1 MEDKGRAHLNLK
13 TRQFAF
19 VRRVLTGE
27 KNRVPLPPSKGAG
40 VVKLV
45 DTPDLGS
52 GASAWGFE
60 SLHPHIFEEIPR
72 HPENLPM
79 NVSQTSL
86 DDLRIELAVT
96 LAPEDY
102 TPRVDKTLKRHQRNA
117 QMPGFRKGKV
127 PMQLIQR
134 QYGQSVLAEELNQ
147 MLSEQLQAHIQEN
160 KLNVLGNPIPSENKE
175 DAGDWNNPDTFT
187 FHYELGL
194 APELNLEFGKKAKF
208 IRHKVKVD
216 KDAIDRQVKDL
227 QRRHGK
233 MTDPDKSE
241 DSDMLVGSFTQ
252 LGSDGTALEGGI
264 TSDSTISVEFVED
277 KKTKKSLIG
286 LEPGSEV
293 TVDARKVS
301 RDEED
306 MVRMLGISQEQAKDL
321 AGAFSFKVKEVKR
334 LEPHEINQSLFDK
347 VYGEGVVTDDK
358 AFRER
363 VSQDL
368 DGHFDRDAEWVFRR
382 RFVVDLIDHMK
393 MELPDTFLKRWI
405 MLTNENPLTPEQ
417 VEEEYPGYAES
428 LRWQILQQTVAEA
441 IDLKVTADEL
451 EDEAKRMVGAQYA
464 QYGMPMDEET
474 LTNVA
479 KNVLNDEKERRRIAD
494 VLVER
499 KVVDDLKTRVTISEK
514 QVSYVEFGKLADEV
528 R

>member
-1 MEDKGRAHLNLK
+1 M
-13 TRQFAF
+13 T
-19 VRRVLTGE
+19 
-27 KNRVPLPPSKGAG
+27 
-40 VVKLV
+40 
-45 DTPDLGS
+45 
-52 GASAWGFE
+52 
-60 SLHPHIFEEIPR
+60 
-72 HPENLPM
+72 
-79 NVSQTSL
+79 VSQTSL
-86 DDLRIELAVT
+86 DNLRIELAVT
-96 LAPEDY
+96 LTPEDY
-102 TPRVDKTLKRHQRNA
+102 TPRVDRNLKRHQKNA

-127 PMQLIQR
+127 PMQLIKR

-160 KLNVLGNPIPSENKE
+160 KLNVLGNPIPSEDKE
-175 DAGDWNNPDTFT
+175 DSGDWNNPETFT

-194 APELNLEFGKKAKF
+194 APALDLNFGKKAKF
-208 IRHKVKVD
+208 TRHKVIVD
-216 KDAIDRQVKDL
+216 KTAIDNQVKDL

-241 DSDMLVGSFTQ
+241 ENDMLVGSFVQ
-252 LGSDGTALEGGI
+252 LDANGSVLEGGI

-277 KKTKKSLIG
+277 KKTKKALIG

-293 TVDARKVS
+293 TVDPNKVS
-301 RDEED
+301 RGQDD
-306 MVRMLGISQEQAKDL
+306 LGRMLGIAHEQVHDL
-321 AGAFSFKVKEVKR
+321 TGDFKFTVKEVKR
-334 LEPHEINQSLFDK
+334 LEPHEVNQALFDK
-347 VYGEGVVTDDK
+347 VYGEGVVTDNK

-382 RFVVDLIDHMK
+382 RFVVDLIDHIK
-393 MELPDTFLKRWI
+393 MELPDAFLKRWI

-441 IDLKVTADEL
+441 IDLKVTAEEL
-451 EDEAKRMVGAQYA
+451 EGEAKRMVGAQYA

-514 QVSYVEFGKLADEV
+514 QVSFDAFGKLAAEV

>member
-1 MEDKGRAHLNLK
+1 
-13 TRQFAF
+13 
-19 VRRVLTGE
+19 
-27 KNRVPLPPSKGAG
+27 
-40 VVKLV
+40 
-45 DTPDLGS
+45 
-52 GASAWGFE
+52 
-60 SLHPHIFEEIPR
+60 
-72 HPENLPM
+72 M

-102 TPRVDKTLKRHQRNA
+102 APRVERSLKRHQKNA

-127 PMQLIQR
+127 PMQLIKR

-147 MLSEQLQAHIQEN
+147 MLSEQLQSHIQEN
-160 KLNVLGNPIPSENKE
+160 NLNVLGNPIPSQDKE
-175 DAGDWNNPDTFT
+175 DSGDWNNPDTFT

-194 APELNLEFGKKAKF
+194 APALDLDFGKKAKF
-208 IRHKVKVD
+208 TRHKIKVD
-216 KDAIDRQVKDL
+216 KKAIDNQVADL

-233 MTDPDKSE
+233 MSDPDQSA
-241 DSDMLVGSFTQ
+241 DTDMLIGAFAQ
-252 LGSDGTALEGGI
+252 LDADGAVLDGGI

-277 KKTKKSLIG
+277 KKTKKALVG

-293 TVDARKVS
+293 TVDPHKVS
-301 RDEED
+301 RGHDD
-306 MVRMLGISQEQAKDL
+306 LGRMLGISQEQVHDL
-321 AGAFSFKVKEVKR
+321 KCDFKFTVKEVKR
-334 LEPHEINQSLFDK
+334 LEPHDVNQALFDK
-347 VYGEGVVTDDK
+347 IYGEGVVTDEK

-363 VSQDL
+363 VTEDL

-382 RFVVDLIDHMK
+382 RFVLDLMDHIK
-393 MELPDTFLKRWI
+393 MDLPDTFLKRWI

-441 IDLKVTADEL
+441 IDLKVTAEEL
-451 EDEAKRMVGAQYA
+451 EGEAKRMVGAQYA

-499 KVVDDLKTRVTISEK
+499 KVVDDLKTRVKISEK
-514 QVSYVEFGKLADEV
+514 QVSYVEFSKLADEV

>member
-1 MEDKGRAHLNLK
+1 M
-13 TRQFAF
+13 T
-19 VRRVLTGE
+19 
-27 KNRVPLPPSKGAG
+27 
-40 VVKLV
+40 
-45 DTPDLGS
+45 
-52 GASAWGFE
+52 
-60 SLHPHIFEEIPR
+60 
-72 HPENLPM
+72 
-79 NVSQTSL
+79 VSQTSL
-86 DDLRIELAVT
+86 DNLRIELAVT
-96 LAPEDY
+96 LTPEDY
-102 TPRVDKTLKRHQRNA
+102 TPRVDRNLKRHQKNA

-127 PMQLIQR
+127 PMQLIKR

-160 KLNVLGNPIPSENKE
+160 KLNVLGNPIPSEDKE
-175 DAGDWNNPDTFT
+175 DSGDWNNPETFT

-194 APELNLEFGKKAKF
+194 APALDLDFGKKAKF
-208 IRHKVKVD
+208 TRHKVKVD
-216 KDAIDRQVKDL
+216 KTAIDNQVKDL

-241 DSDMLVGSFTQ
+241 ENDMLVGSFVQ
-252 LGSDGTALEGGI
+252 LDANGSVLEGGI

-277 KKTKKSLIG
+277 KKTKKALIG
-286 LEPGSEV
+286 LEPGSDV
-293 TVDARKVS
+293 TVDPHKVS
-301 RDEED
+301 RGQDD
-306 MVRMLGISQEQAKDL
+306 LGRMLGISYEQVHDL
-321 AGAFSFKVKEVKR
+321 TGDFKFTVKEVKR
-334 LEPHEINQSLFDK
+334 LEPHEVNQALFDK
-347 VYGEGVVTDDK
+347 VYGEGVVTDNK

-382 RFVVDLIDHMK
+382 RFVVDLIDHIK
-393 MELPDTFLKRWI
+393 MELPDAFLKRWI

-441 IDLKVTADEL
+441 IDLKVTAEEL
-451 EDEAKRMVGAQYA
+451 EGEAKRMVGAQYA

-514 QVSYVEFGKLADEV
+514 QVSFDAFGKLAAEV

>member
-1 MEDKGRAHLNLK
+1 
-13 TRQFAF
+13 
-19 VRRVLTGE
+19 
-27 KNRVPLPPSKGAG
+27 
-40 VVKLV
+40 
-45 DTPDLGS
+45 
-52 GASAWGFE
+52 
-60 SLHPHIFEEIPR
+60 
-72 HPENLPM
+72 M

-96 LAPEDY
+96 LTTEDY
-102 TPRVDKTLKRHQRNA
+102 TPRVDRSLKRHQKNA

-127 PMQLIQR
+127 PMQLIKR

-147 MLSEQLQAHIQEN
+147 MLSEQLQAYIQEN
-160 KLNVLGNPIPSENKE
+160 KLNVLGNPIPSEDKE
-175 DAGDWNNPDTFT
+175 DSGDWNNPETFT

-194 APELNLEFGKKAKF
+194 APTLDLDFGKKAKF
-208 IRHKVKVD
+208 TRHKVKVD
-216 KDAIDRQVKDL
+216 KAAIDNQVKDL

-241 DSDMLVGSFTQ
+241 ANDMLVGSFVQ
-252 LGSDGTALEGGI
+252 LDANGGVLEGGI
-264 TSDSTISVEFVED
+264 SSDSTISVEFVED
-277 KKTKKSLIG
+277 KKTKKALIG

-293 TVDARKVS
+293 TVDPHKVS
-301 RDEED
+301 RGHDD
-306 MVRMLGISQEQAKDL
+306 LGRMLGISHDQVHDL
-321 AGAFSFKVKEVKR
+321 TGDFKFTVKEVKR
-334 LEPHEINQSLFDK
+334 LEPHEVNQALFDK
-347 VYGEGVVTDDK
+347 VYGEGVVTDNK

-382 RFVVDLIDHMK
+382 RFVVDLIDHIK
-393 MELPDTFLKRWI
+393 MELPDAFLKRWI

-441 IDLKVTADEL
+441 IDLKVTAEEL
-451 EDEAKRMVGAQYA
+451 EGEAKRMVGAQYA

-514 QVSYVEFGKLADEV
+514 EVSFDTFGKLAAEV

>member
-1 MEDKGRAHLNLK
+1 
-13 TRQFAF
+13 
-19 VRRVLTGE
+19 
-27 KNRVPLPPSKGAG
+27 
-40 VVKLV
+40 
-45 DTPDLGS
+45 
-52 GASAWGFE
+52 
-60 SLHPHIFEEIPR
+60 
-72 HPENLPM
+72 M

-102 TPRVDKTLKRHQRNA
+102 SPRVERSLKRHQKNA

-127 PMQLIQR
+127 PMQLIKR

-147 MLSEQLQAHIQEN
+147 MLSEQLQSHIQEN
-160 KLNVLGNPIPSENKE
+160 KLNVLGNPIPSEDKE
-175 DAGDWNNPDTFT
+175 DSGDWNNPDTFT

-194 APELNLEFGKKAKF
+194 APALDLDFGKKAKF
-208 IRHKVKVD
+208 TRHKIKVD
-216 KDAIDRQVKDL
+216 KKAIDNQVTDL

-233 MTDPDKSE
+233 MSDPDKSA
-241 DSDMLVGSFTQ
+241 DNDMLVGTFAQ
-252 LGSDGTALEGGI
+252 LDADGAVLEGGI

-277 KKTKKSLIG
+277 KKTKKALVG

-293 TVDARKVS
+293 TVDPHKVS
-301 RDEED
+301 RGHDD
-306 MVRMLGISQEQAKDL
+306 LGRMLGISQEQVNDL
-321 AGAFSFKVKEVKR
+321 KGEFKFTVKEVKR
-334 LEPHEINQSLFDK
+334 LEPHDINQALFDK
-347 VYGEGVVTDDK
+347 VYGEGVVTDEK

-382 RFVVDLIDHMK
+382 RFVTDLMDHIK
-393 MELPDTFLKRWI
+393 MDLPDTFLKRWI

-441 IDLKVTADEL
+441 IDLKVTAEEL
-451 EDEAKRMVGAQYA
+451 EGEAKRMVGAQYA

-514 QVSYVEFGKLADEV
+514 QVSFDEFGKLAAEV

>member
-1 MEDKGRAHLNLK
+1 
-13 TRQFAF
+13 
-19 VRRVLTGE
+19 
-27 KNRVPLPPSKGAG
+27 
-40 VVKLV
+40 
-45 DTPDLGS
+45 
-52 GASAWGFE
+52 
-60 SLHPHIFEEIPR
+60 
-72 HPENLPM
+72 M

-102 TPRVDKTLKRHQRNA
+102 APRVERSLKRHQKNA

-127 PMQLIQR
+127 PMQLIKR
-134 QYGQSVLAEELNQ
+134 QYGQSVLADELNQ
-147 MLSEQLQAHIQEN
+147 MLSEQLQSHIQEN
-160 KLNVLGNPIPSENKE
+160 NLNVLGNPIPCEDKE
-175 DAGDWNNPDTFT
+175 DTGDWNNPDTFT

-194 APELNLEFGKKAKF
+194 APALNLDFGKKAKF
-208 IRHKVKVD
+208 TRHKIKVD
-216 KDAIDRQVKDL
+216 KKAIDNQVADL

-233 MTDPDKSE
+233 M
-241 DSDMLVGSFTQ
+241 
-252 LGSDGTALEGGI
+252 
-264 TSDSTISVEFVED
+264 SDSTISVEFVED
-277 KKTKKSLIG
+277 KKTKKALVG

-293 TVDARKVS
+293 TVDPHKVS
-301 RDEED
+301 RGHDD
-306 MVRMLGISQEQAKDL
+306 LGRMLGISQEQVHDL
-321 AGAFSFKVKEVKR
+321 KGDFKFTVKEVKR
-334 LEPHEINQSLFDK
+334 LEPHDVNQALFDK
-347 VYGEGVVTDDK
+347 IYGEGVVTDEK

-363 VSQDL
+363 VTEDL

-382 RFVVDLIDHMK
+382 RFVMDLMDHIK
-393 MELPDTFLKRWI
+393 MDLPDTFLKRWI

-441 IDLKVTADEL
+441 IDLKVTAEEL
-451 EDEAKRMVGAQYA
+451 EGEAKRMVGAQYA

-499 KVVDDLKTRVTISEK
+499 KVVDDLKTRVKISEK
-514 QVSYVEFGKLADEV
+514 QVSYVEFSKLADEV

>member
-1 MEDKGRAHLNLK
+1 
-13 TRQFAF
+13 
-19 VRRVLTGE
+19 
-27 KNRVPLPPSKGAG
+27 
-40 VVKLV
+40 
-45 DTPDLGS
+45 
-52 GASAWGFE
+52 
-60 SLHPHIFEEIPR
+60 
-72 HPENLPM
+72 M
-79 NVSQTSL
+79 NVAQTSL

-96 LAPEDY
+96 LSPEDY
-102 TPRVDKTLKRHQRNA
+102 TPRVDRSLKRHQKNA

-127 PMQLIQR
+127 PMQLIKR

-147 MLSEQLQAHIQEN
+147 MLSEQLQTHIQEH
-160 KLNVLGNPIPSENKE
+160 KLNVLGNPIPSEDKE
-175 DAGDWNNPDTFT
+175 DSGDWNNPDTFT

-194 APELNLEFGKKAKF
+194 APTLDLNFGKKAKF

-216 KDAIDRQVKDL
+216 KTAIDNQVKDL

-241 DSDMLVGSFTQ
+241 ENDMLVGTFAQ
-252 LGSDGTALEGGI
+252 LDAEGAILEGGI
-264 TSDSTISVEFVED
+264 NSDSTVSVEFVKD
-277 KKTKKSLIG
+277 KKTKKALIG

-293 TVDARKVS
+293 TVDPHKVS
-301 RDEED
+301 QGHDD
-306 MVRMLGISQEQAKDL
+306 LGRMLGISHDQVHELTSD
-321 AGAFSFKVKEVKR
+321 FKFTVKEVKR
-334 LEPHEINQSLFDK
+334 LEPHEVNQALFDK
-347 VYGEGVVTDDK
+347 VYGEGVVTDNK

-382 RFVVDLIDHMK
+382 RFVVDLIDHIK
-393 MELPDTFLKRWI
+393 MDLPDSFLKRWI

-441 IDLKVTADEL
+441 IDLKVTAEEL
-451 EDEAKRMVGAQYA
+451 EGEAKRMVGAQYA

-514 QVSYVEFGKLADEV
+514 EVSFDAFGKLAAEV